1 MYLRAGGWAT
11 LRHSHQSGGRH
22 GEGSDAQQ
30 QRKEEA
36 EAGQEREERRRSV
49 LAVRRHA
56 QPGQTRHLVHE
67 PIRQEA
73 LAGDHRARHQRE
85 LAPGVHDFI
94 RGSRASLGA
103 SSQRNR

>member
-1 MYLRAGGWAT
+1 MGYALPFTYRIT
-11 LRHSHQSGGRH
+11 HRRSGAHH

-36 EAGQEREERRRSV
+36 EARQEQEERRRSA
-49 LAVRRHA
+49 LTVRRHA

-73 LAGDHRARHQRE
+73 LAGDHRGRLSVNLR
-85 LAPGVHDFI
+85 
-94 RGSRASLGA
+94 RASTTSYDWA
-103 SSQRNR
+103 YPAH